1 MCKKNKRSKTK
12 KKLKAKKY
20 AQKRK
25 MYSKDTIKK
34 LNKIEYCQNK
44 INKKKK
50 CGKYIPLDSPER
62 QKHHDIPLS
71 RGGTNN
77 FRNILVC
84 CIDCHYSLHKEEFEA
99 RGLTLEKFREDIY
112 QKFYE
117 KKQNYSKNQPYYS
130 RKQYQYNY

>member
-25 MYSKDTIKK
+25 LYSKDTIKK

-44 INKKKK
+44 INKNKK
-50 CGKYIPLDSPER
+50 CEKYIPLDSPER
-62 QKHHDIPLS
+62 QKHHIIPLS

-77 FRNILVC
+77 MRNILVC
-84 CIDCHYSLHKEEFEA
+84 CIDCHYSIHKEEFEA
-99 RGLTLEKFREDIY
+99 RGLTLEKFRENIY

-117 KKQNYSKNQPYYS
+117 NKRNSLTERTFCSQT
-130 RKQYQYNY
+130 QYQYNF